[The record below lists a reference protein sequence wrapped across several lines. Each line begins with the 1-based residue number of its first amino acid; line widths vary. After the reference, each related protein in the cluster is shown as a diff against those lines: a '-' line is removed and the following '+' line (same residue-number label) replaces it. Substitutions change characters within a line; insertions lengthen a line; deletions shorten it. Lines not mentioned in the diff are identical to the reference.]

1 MVALSNAHEMLSS
14 LRTNAADA
22 RAAGLTALHDGKRT
36 CAADFLC
43 VPGTT
48 ISKLSARWPELKS
61 IPHSIASQLETEAH
75 YSMYIDR
82 QAADIEAF
90 RRDEDLKLPSRLN
103 YDQIGGLS
111 NEVREKLSNARPTT
125 LGQASRIPGI
135 TAGAVTALLSH
146 VRRRGAGALG

>member
-1 MVALSNAHEMLSS
+1 
-14 LRTNAADA
+14 
-22 RAAGLTALHDGKRT
+22 
-36 CAADFLC
+36 
-43 VPGTT
+43 
-48 ISKLSARWPELKS
+48 
-61 IPHSIASQLETEAH
+61 
-75 YSMYIDR
+75 MYIDR